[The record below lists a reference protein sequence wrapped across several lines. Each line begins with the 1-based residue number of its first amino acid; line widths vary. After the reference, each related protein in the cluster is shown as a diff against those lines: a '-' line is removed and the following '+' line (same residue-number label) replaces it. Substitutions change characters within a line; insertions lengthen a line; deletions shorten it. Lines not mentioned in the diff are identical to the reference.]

1 MFEAMTY
8 EAILR
13 DALARVPADMDTRE
27 GSIIYDAIAPACAEL
42 AQAYIALDNVLNQTF
57 ADTSTGEYLERRTGE
72 HGITR
77 EPATYAVVRATFEP
91 SDVDVMDKRFSCGEY
106 NYRVTSRDAKG
117 YLLTCETAGAS
128 TNGNTGTLIPIEYV
142 QGLKVASITSIEKP
156 AEDEETDTHLRA
168 RFYASLRDTAF
179 GGNIADYKEKVHK
192 LEGVGGVKVTPV
204 WNGGGTVLLTIQAS
218 DYSVPSEYLVNEV
231 QQQID
236 PSNDASGVGI
246 APIGHIVT
254 VKGATS
260 VPINVSTTLTYADG
274 WSYEQAK
281 IFIDET
287 IDKYL
292 LELRQ
297 DWENNDTTIVRLSMI
312 ESRLLDCDGI
322 IDVENT
328 TLNGSDHNLQ
338 LGKYE
343 LPVRGV
349 FNE

>member
-8 EAILR
+8 EVILR
-13 DALARVPADMDTRE
+13 DALSRVPADMDTRE

-77 EPATYAVVRATFEP
+77 EPATYAIVRAIFEP
-91 SDVDVMDKRFSCGEY
+91 SNIDAMNKRFSCGEY
-106 NYRVTSRDAKG
+106 NYRVTDKDAKG
-117 YLLTCETAGAS
+117 YLLTCETAGANA
-128 TNGNTGTLIPIEYV
+128 NGNTGALIPIEYI
-142 QGLKVASITSIEKP
+142 QGLKVASITSVEKP
-156 AEDEETDTHLRA
+156 AEDKETDTHLRA

-218 DYSVPSEYLVNEV
+218 DYSVPSDYLVNEV

-236 PSNDASGVGI
+236 PSNDANGVGI

-254 VKGATS
+254 VKGATA
-260 VPINVSTTLTYADG
+260 VKINIKTTLTYAGG
-274 WSYEQAK
+274 WSYEGAK
-281 IFIDET
+281 NFIDET

-297 DWENNDTTIVRLSMI
+297 DWENNDTTIVRISMI
-312 ESRLLDCDGI
+312 ESRLLDCEGI
-322 IDVENT
+322 IDIENT
-328 TLNGSDHNLQ
+328 TLNGNNHNLQ

-343 LPVRGV
+343 LPVRGA